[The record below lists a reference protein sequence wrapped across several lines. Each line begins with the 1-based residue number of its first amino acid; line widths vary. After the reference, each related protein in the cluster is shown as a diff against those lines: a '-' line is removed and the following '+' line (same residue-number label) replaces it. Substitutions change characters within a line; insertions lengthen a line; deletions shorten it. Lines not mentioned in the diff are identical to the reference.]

1 MRTTRIE
8 EAELLEAQLVE
19 ALAETRRAEGHA
31 FEVVALAG
39 LRERL
44 AGEPAAL
51 AAVDEWLD
59 ADGAVLLA
67 DEIADLELD
76 RRIDEL
82 VGLPDDAHEE
92 RVDGTFAIDE
102 LSAGLTFCGNQARIA
117 PFIELLGRAIQ
128 ATPAPWCALS
138 PLASRILESAP
149 PLDDDPA
156 GGLWRTIESTPWLQD
171 SLAPAGALP
180 VVPGRTVGSPL
191 SVQRLAW
198 QAPRAAAQSASRLP
212 SEHAEMTISLGE
224 AADLTYA
231 RAEGRGEL
239 FLEVRQAT
247 ERVTA
252 QCDGRPVALTRLRP
266 ASWSC
271 PAEPGLYVFHIDGN
285 PHVVEVG

>member
-19 ALAETRRAEGHA
+19 ALAEARRAAGHA

-44 AGEPAAL
+44 VSESAAL

-67 DEIADLELD
+67 DEIAHLELD

-92 RVDGTFAIDE
+92 RVDGTFTIDE

-117 PFIELLGRAIQ
+117 PFVELLGRAIQ

-156 GGLWRTIESTPWLQD
+156 GGLWRTIESTPWIQD
-171 SLAPAGALP
+171 SLAL
-180 VVPGRTVGSPL
+180 VGPPL
-191 SVQRLAW
+191 DVQQLAVA
-198 QAPRAAAQSASRLP
+198 APRRVAQAASSLP
-212 SEHAEMTISLGE
+212 SRPTDMKIRLGE
-224 AADLTYA
+224 MAELMYA
-231 RAEGRGEL
+231 RSEEQGEL
-239 FLEVRQAT
+239 FLEVLRAT
-247 ERVTA
+247 DRVHA
-252 QCDGRPVALTRLRP
+252 LRDGGAVSLTRRRP
-266 ASWSC
+266 TTWTC
-271 PAEPGLYVFHIDGN
+271 PAEPGLYVFYIDEN
-285 PHVVEVG
+285 PYIVEVG

>member
-1 MRTTRIE
+1 VRTTRIE

-156 GGLWRTIESTPWLQD
+156 GGLWRDDRVDAVAPGLARARRSVASRAGAHGRLAAERTAARLAGATRGGPVR
-171 SLAPAGALP
+171 LAPP
-180 VVPGRTVGSPL
+180 VRARRDDD
-191 SVQRLAW
+191 Q
-198 QAPRAAAQSASRLP
+198 PR
-212 SEHAEMTISLGE
+212 
-224 AADLTYA
+224 
-231 RAEGRGEL
+231 
-239 FLEVRQAT
+239 
-247 ERVTA
+247 
-252 QCDGRPVALTRLRP
+252 
-266 ASWSC
+266 
-271 PAEPGLYVFHIDGN
+271 
-285 PHVVEVG
+285 